1 MRISDWSSDVCSSDL
16 RRSHRD
22 VSWRRRTRRD
32 QPQGVE
38 SHELRAW
45 RGARGGLSARQAGR
59 PVQHARR
66 AKRLRSEFSI
76 PSAEPA
82 DVPVL
87 LTLIR
92 ALAVY
97 EKLEHEGIATEADLR
112 THLFGVRPYAE
123 ALIAECKGEAA
134 GFALYFHN
142 YSTFLAKPGLYLED
156 LFVQPA
162 QRGKG
167 IGKRLLAEL
176 AQIGRRQIGRAHV

>member
-1 MRISDWSSDVCSSDL
+1 MSEVCI
-16 RRSHRD
+16 
-22 VSWRRRTRRD
+22 
-32 QPQGVE
+32 
-38 SHELRAW
+38 RA
-45 RGARGGLSARQAGR
+45 
-59 PVQHARR
+59 
-66 AKRLRSEFSI
+66 
-76 PSAEPA
+76 AEPA

-97 EKLEHEGIATEADLR
+97 EKLEHEVIATEADLR

-134 GFALYFHN
+134 GLALYFHN

-156 LFVQPA
+156 LFGQPA

-167 IGKRLLAEL
+167 IDRE
-176 AQIGRRQIGRAHV
+176 RDV

>member
-1 MRISDWSSDVCSSDL
+1 MSEVCI
-16 RRSHRD
+16 
-22 VSWRRRTRRD
+22 
-32 QPQGVE
+32 
-38 SHELRAW
+38 RA
-45 RGARGGLSARQAGR
+45 
-59 PVQHARR
+59 
-66 AKRLRSEFSI
+66 
-76 PSAEPA
+76 AEPA

-97 EKLEHEGIATEADLR
+97 EKLEHEVIATEADLR

-176 AQIGRRQIGRAHV
+176 AQIGIARGCGRFEWTVLDWNEPAIRFYQSLGAEMKREWIINRLSGNAFSALAAQASVR

>member
-1 MRISDWSSDVCSSDL
+1 MSDWSSDVCSSDL
-16 RRSHRD
+16 
-22 VSWRRRTRRD
+22 TR
-32 QPQGVE
+32 
-38 SHELRAW
+38 
-45 RGARGGLSARQAGR
+45 
-59 PVQHARR
+59 
-66 AKRLRSEFSI
+66 
-76 PSAEPA
+76 
-82 DVPVL
+82 
-87 LTLIR
+87 IR

-97 EKLEHEGIATEADLR
+97 EILEHEVIATEADLR

-176 AQIGRRQIGRAHV
+176 AQIGIARGCGRFEWTGLDWKIGRASFRERVCPYVEIWVVAVSLTKKKRQINR